1 MANDCTAPAPA
12 DSGGSPAAAIDRGY
26 DPAPESA
33 DIVRLRSSYR
43 LLIGGEWVDP
53 GPTGAGSRPS
63 TRPPRRSWPRSPR
76 PGLAMAE
83 RAVAAARAALPAWA
97 ALPGAERAKYLFRV
111 ARIVQ
116 ERAREL
122 AVLEL
127 HGRRQADQG
136 VPRRRPAP
144 GRRALLLPRRVG
156 GQAGAAFLGRRAPAR
171 SACAPR

>member
-1 MANDCTAPAPA
+1 MANDRTAPAPA
-12 DSGGSPAAAIDRGY
+12 DSGGSPAAAIDWGY

-53 GPTGAGSRPS
+53 ADGRWFKTINPASEEVLAEVAEAGPRDV
-63 TRPPRRSWPRSPR
+63 
-76 PGLAMAE
+76 E

-116 ERAREL
+116 ERARGWRCWSPWT
-122 AVLEL
+122 AASRSRSPATSTCPWSPGTSSTTPG
-127 HGRRQADQG
+127 GRTSWRT
-136 VPRRRPAP
+136 PSPA
-144 GRRALLLPRRVG
+144 A
-156 GQAGAAFLGRRAPAR
+156 APAR